1 MGELPLW
8 KHFGISVVL
17 HPHIQYIEEELFGVD
32 FNFGA
37 VSILLSVV
45 AYFFFCAPMPINE
58 LRLKFI

>member
-1 MGELPLW
+1 
-8 KHFGISVVL
+8 VL
-17 HPHIQYIEEELFGVD
+17 HPRIQYIEEELFGVD
-32 FNFGA
+32 FNVGA